1 MKKTLCFILALMM
14 IMTLISCGKAADD
27 SSDSKGSSGT
37 QVKDLPDALEN
48 GDVRFFLWNEPSVE
62 DIDFFTGFEEKYG
75 GTVNYEVTTWG
86 QLEAKI
92 LASIA
97 ADDAPDLIWTYDANY
112 IKNAV
117 NGVIA
122 PIDDLIDLDDG
133 LWDEM
138 SKKMTWDGKHYLPI
152 PKGATSEVLVYYNKT
167 MFENNGVKTPTDYWK
182 EGNWT
187 LENFQKCATDLTKD
201 TDRDGKIDQ
210 YGWASWRFFD
220 FGLANGGAIVTKNS
234 DDKSV
239 TVSMGSESMK
249 YGLQFLND
257 AYQKQKFAKPNGN
270 IEFQT
275 ALQSGTVAMVT
286 ENSYIGTLCG
296 KMTDKWDIVPFP
308 IAPNN
313 TEKKNIIT
321 ALGWGL
327 SANAPN
333 PEGAVA
339 YMKMYAEYK
348 TKSERKQLS
357 KHFTEEQL
365 EIIYNARK
373 NPIDPRID
381 ENFGVWAN
389 SQYSLT
395 GALISQPTD
404 ISALI
409 AQWTPVLDQQISTTL
424 KK

>member
-1 MKKTLCFILALMM
+1 MKKIFVLLLAFSL
-14 IMTLISCGKAADD
+14 LLAGCGSNPADTD
-27 SSDSKGSSGT
+27 SDTGNGDSTTSI
-37 QVKDLPDALEN
+37 KDLPETLEN
-48 GDVRFFLWNEPSVE
+48 GDVKFFVWSEPSVE
-62 DIDFFTGFEEKYG
+62 DIDFFTSFEEKYG

-86 QLEAKI
+86 QMEAKI
-92 LASIA
+92 LSAIA
-97 ADDAPDLIWTYDANY
+97 GDDAPDLIWTYDANY

-122 PIDDLIDLDDG
+122 PIDDLIDLNDW

-138 SKKMTWDGKHYLPI
+138 SLKMTWDGKHYLPI

-167 MFENNGVKTPTDYWK
+167 MFENNGVKTPTEYYK
-182 EGNWT
+182 EGDWT
-187 LENFQKCATDLTKD
+187 YDNFQKCATALTKD
-201 TDRDGKIDQ
+201 TDRDGKVDQ

-220 FGLANGGAIVTKNS
+220 FALGNGGALVSKNS

-239 TVSMGSESMK
+239 SVTMNSEETK
-249 YGLQFLND
+249 YGFQFLND
-257 AYQKQKFAKPNGN
+257 AYTKHKYAKPDGN
-270 IEFQT
+270 VTFET
-275 ALQSGTVAMVT
+275 ALQSGKVAMVT

-296 KMTDKWDIVPFP
+296 KMTDEWDIVPFP
-308 IAPNN
+308 TAPNN
-313 TEKKNIIT
+313 TEKKNIVT

-348 TKSERKQLS
+348 TKSEREQLS
-357 KHFTEEQL
+357 KYFTEEQL
-365 EIIYNARK
+365 EIIYDARK
-373 NPIDPRID
+373 NPFDPRID

-389 SQYSLT
+389 SQYSMT
-395 GALISQPTD
+395 GAMISQSTD

-409 AQWTPVLDQQISTTL
+409 AQWTPVLEQQISTTL
-424 KK
+424 K